1 MDDKWIKE
9 APLNSAGFDVEAQ
22 HFESLLIQA
31 IQMIDNPNKTGI
43 DLPQVILEHPLILE
57 RPKGYSR
64 CSSSAQRASYIL
76 GVEDSCHRACDVIC
90 YQVRYSFSFL
100 CSLLTAPSNSLL
112 SDRSNYV
119 LSTFLLV
126 DGNTET

>member
-22 HFESLLIQA
+22 HFESLLLQA
-31 IQMIDNPNKTGI
+31 AYKVDNCKSPNES
-43 DLPQVILEHPLILE
+43 LSVILENPLIVE

-64 CSSSAQRASYIL
+64 CSSSAQRASYVL

-90 YQVRYSFSFL
+90 YQVLPLSEEYSFQYL
-100 CSLLTAPSNSLL
+100 PHICR
-112 SDRSNYV
+112 SDKI
-119 LSTFLLV
+119 V
-126 DGNTET
+126 DFICHYLHPVQFSA

>member
-22 HFESLLIQA
+22 HFESLLLQA
-31 IQMIDNPNKTGI
+31 AYKVDNCKSPNES
-43 DLPQVILEHPLILE
+43 LSVILEDPLIVE

-64 CSSSAQRASYIL
+64 CSSSAQRASYVL

-90 YQVRYSFSFL
+90 YQVLPPLLFTSLYAFFQYLRSL
-100 CSLLTAPSNSLL
+100 CLQLSCSSVFLTAL
-112 SDRSNYV
+112 YC
-119 LSTFLLV
+119 F
-126 DGNTET
+126 

>member
-1 MDDKWIKE
+1 MADLYPADIGWKLSHVRIVYAQPQSIDDKWIKE

-31 IQMIDNPNKTGI
+31 IQSIDNPNRTGI
-43 DLPQVILEHPLILE
+43 DLPQVILEDPLILE

-64 CSSSAQRASYIL
+64 CSSSAQRASYVL

-90 YQVRYSFSFL
+90 YQVR
-100 CSLLTAPSNSLL
+100 
-112 SDRSNYV
+112 
-119 LSTFLLV
+119 
-126 DGNTET
+126 